1 MSKTQFD
8 RQNVLHKATS
18 LFWRVGYNATSMQAL
33 FEVTGLKPGSVYLAF
48 GNKEGLFKE
57 SLKFYASASIDK
69 LNHKFSQNQNQN
81 IEKIICD
88 VLFSFVEEAVQSE
101 YCSCYLVKSQL
112 ELDDQP
118 HTKHYIAEYL
128 AEIEKIYVAQL
139 ATIYPIEEAQIKA
152 MSIMIHIFGLRV
164 YGYHTKNKQSL
175 LSSLQLGLPW
185 LPWHT

>member
-8 RQNVLHKATS
+8 RQDVLHKATS

-33 FEVTGLKPGSVYLAF
+33 FKVTGLKPGSVYLAF

-69 LNHKFSQNQNQN
+69 LNKKFKQNQSV
-81 IEKIICD
+81 EKIICD
-88 VLFSFVEEAVQSE
+88 LLFSFVEEAVQSE

-118 HTKHYIAEYL
+118 QTKHYIAEYL
-128 AEIEKIYVAQL
+128 AAIEKIYVEQL
-139 ATIYPIEEAQIKA
+139 ATIYPVEEAQIKA

-164 YGYHTKNKQSL
+164 YGYHTQNKQSM

-185 LPWHT
+185 LPWPS